1 MLQASVSFTSVEREK
16 NVIYH
21 MARNICV
28 REPNQRWSVC
38 LRNNMENLSKRRS
51 HSTVE
56 REITFKDKIQQMHRI
71 YREQKTLR

>member
-28 REPNQRWSVC
+28 YDNPIRGGACVS
-38 LRNNMENLSKRRS
+38 
-51 HSTVE
+51 
-56 REITFKDKIQQMHRI
+56 EITWKIFQSAGHIPQWSER
-71 YREQKTLR
+71 